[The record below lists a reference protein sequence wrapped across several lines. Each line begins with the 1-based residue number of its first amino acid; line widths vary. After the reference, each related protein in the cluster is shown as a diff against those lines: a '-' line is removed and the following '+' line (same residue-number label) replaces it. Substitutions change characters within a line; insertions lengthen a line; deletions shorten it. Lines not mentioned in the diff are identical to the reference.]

1 MGMQNWLVLATLASA
16 SHWGETQSISCNPH
30 SQINATRVLV
40 EGDTVNSP
48 AYNEARLDQYYRYW
62 GTAAA
67 ASAKLRPAVLVYC
80 SAETHVQSA
89 IRFAGQCGY
98 KVTVRSGGHSYTGSS
113 SCNFANCM
121 QLDLSAMNKTTVQG
135 ASVFTEP
142 GIRIV
147 DFATVTL
154 KSGLSVPHGGCGTVG
169 VGGHFQSSAWGMMS
183 HSHGSGLDR
192 VSSFRMVLANGSILV
207 ASRNDA
213 NATVYQAVLGSA
225 PGSWGVI
232 TQYTLDGVRDF
243 ECPFTRMI
251 VITMVYSKA
260 SFLAAF
266 RQTQFIV
273 KDQARR
279 FNICTGT
286 GHTPATSA
294 PGLGLAHHI
303 CTGTGHT
310 PATSAPGPAGSAQ
323 SAGLEDPARDCA
335 ADRGG

>member
-1 MGMQNWLVLATLASA
+1 
-16 SHWGETQSISCNPH
+16 
-30 SQINATRVLV
+30 
-40 EGDTVNSP
+40 
-48 AYNEARLDQYYRYW
+48 
-62 GTAAA
+62 
-67 ASAKLRPAVLVYC
+67 
-80 SAETHVQSA
+80 
-89 IRFAGQCGY
+89 
-98 KVTVRSGGHSYTGSS
+98 
-113 SCNFANCM
+113 
-121 QLDLSAMNKTTVQG
+121 
-135 ASVFTEP
+135 
-142 GIRIV
+142 
-147 DFATVTL
+147 
-154 KSGLSVPHGGCGTVG
+154 
-169 VGGHFQSSAWGMMS
+169 MMS

-232 TQYTLDGVRDF
+232 TQYTLDGVRDL